1 MLVGNT
7 GKNTAEQRVL
17 HSFLLPVAVRDTVVE
32 TQSARL
38 MPLFDAPFIPE

>member
-17 HSFLLPVAVRDTVVE
+17 HSFLLPVAVMDAVVE
-32 TQSARL
+32 RQSARL
-38 MPLFDAPFIPE
+38 IPLFDAPFIPE